1 MFVIIHK
8 NITFV
13 YNNKH
18 NKHEQEEANH
28 IPEVPESA

>member
-1 MFVIIHK
+1 MFVIMHK
-8 NITFV
+8 CITFV
-13 YNNKH
+13 YNNEH